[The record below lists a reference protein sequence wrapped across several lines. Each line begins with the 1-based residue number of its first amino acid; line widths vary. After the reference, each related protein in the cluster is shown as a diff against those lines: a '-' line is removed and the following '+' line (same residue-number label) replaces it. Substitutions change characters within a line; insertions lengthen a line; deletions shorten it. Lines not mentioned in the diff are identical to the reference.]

1 MIVADDGM
9 PFLGSMDTFADAES
23 MAAFQPELLEN
34 INGPAEEQELGAVQ
48 RIFFACEGSS
58 FDFYPSADG
67 LTLSIHSQEV
77 GSLRYAGS
85 SVAGDNL
92 NKALLGLTVIDSF
105 FDAVVIWDDIVVDS
119 TTKDCDDI
127 ALAVGKMGIA
137 VNAYLGELS
146 LKPWA
151 VMVIDTESQLLAAY
165 PLKEGAVLVCI
176 LDKSAHESVWRRD
189 IPAKLERI
197 QENLEL

>member
-1 MIVADDGM
+1 MAQNPNNRNFVNA
-9 PFLGSMDTFADAES
+9 FEKRVKKFAEPALDKCYDDAETVWT
-23 MAAFQPELLEN
+23 N
-34 INGPAEEQELGAVQ
+34 
-48 RIFFACEGSS
+48 
-58 FDFYPSADG
+58 Y
-67 LTLSIHSQEV
+67 
-77 GSLRYAGS
+77 
-85 SVAGDNL
+85 L

-151 VMVIDTESQLLAAY
+151 AMVIDTESQLLAAY